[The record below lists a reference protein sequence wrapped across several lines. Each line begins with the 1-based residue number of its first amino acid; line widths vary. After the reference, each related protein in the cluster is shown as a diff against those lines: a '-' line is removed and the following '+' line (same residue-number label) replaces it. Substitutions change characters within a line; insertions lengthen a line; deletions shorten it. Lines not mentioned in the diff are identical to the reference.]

1 MIGDPS
7 KPQAQHPLANTD
19 YTVTLEAF
27 EGPLDLLLYLIRK
40 AEVDIHD
47 IPVSRITEQYMLL
60 LKQIDRVDIEAA
72 SEFLVMAAT
81 LMEIKSRMLTP
92 LTKPTSNTDAPI
104 EDHDRISQ
112 DPRAELVRQL
122 LAYKKVRDAATILEE
137 RLETWE
143 RRLPAAAAARPAAPV
158 SETDDES
165 TAIDLGDLSL
175 TDLVAAFSKIV
186 ETVDL
191 NRVGEHRVLD
201 DETPIELHAA
211 DIEDQLTRFAE
222 PLPENLGG
230 HGVSFRRLFTGR
242 RKSEAV
248 GLFLAMLE
256 LMKQNKLTAHQ
267 DSIDGEIY
275 LRIRGETPLP
285 ASTTF
290 TTAPSPEAAP

>member
-1 MIGDPS
+1 MIGETSPS
-7 KPQAQHPLANTD
+7 KPLSAANTD
-19 YTVTLEAF
+19 YTVTLDAF

-92 LTKPTSNTDAPI
+92 QAKPGRSDDAPI
-104 EDHDRISQ
+104 DDHDRIPQ

-122 LAYKKVRDAATILEE
+122 LAYKKVRDAASILEE

-143 RRLPAAAAARPAAPV
+143 RRHPAAAAARPAAPV
-158 SETDDES
+158 AQQEEENA
-165 TAIDLGDLSL
+165 AIDIGELSL

-211 DIEDQLTRFAE
+211 DIQDQLSRFAE
-222 PLPENLGG
+222 PLPETLGG
-230 HGVSFRRLFTGR
+230 TGISFRRLFTGR

-275 LRIRGETPLP
+275 LRIR
-285 ASTTF
+285 S
-290 TTAPSPEAAP
+290 EAAPVSAAL